1 MADLDMVL
9 KLCPGTKKMNLHAS
23 YCSHGNLSFVG
34 ENQSFTGRLP
44 VTKKNSLPESP

>member
-23 YCSHGNLSFVG
+23 YCSHGNLSFLWGKSVVHG
-34 ENQSFTGRLP
+34 MAPSYE
-44 VTKKNSLPESP
+44 KE